1 MCALTS
7 SCLDDFSDIVT
18 LIYAVVI
25 TIFLGWKLGLF
36 LGGGGSFF
44 PSNNLDRTLPSA
56 SWPKF
61 AVKGDYYEL

>member
-7 SCLDDFSDIVT
+7 SRLDDFSDIVT
-18 LIYAVVI
+18 LII
-25 TIFLGWKLGLF
+25 ICCSNNNIFGVEAGPF
-36 LGGGGSFF
+36 FGGGSFF